1 MYVVF
6 DNEECKSRN
15 NNNDA
20 NSAFWKGWLVAVAHT
35 HTGPDSSGCA
45 AAGGQLNAAPA
56 STKAFNPSLTAGI
69 GNFRFSKVGIK
80 ESINSV

>member
-1 MYVVF
+1 MPIVHSG
-6 DNEECKSRN
+6 KG
-15 NNNDA
+15 
-20 NSAFWKGWLVAVAHT
+20 GWLVAVAHT

-56 STKAFNPSLTAGI
+56 STKTFDPSLTI
-69 GNFRFSKVGIK
+69 GNFNFSKVVIK